1 MGITAVASMAVVA
14 DDSGWYV
21 GGNVGESRAT
31 IDEAKIVDGLKDSGF
46 TTTSITDDDRH
57 FGFKVFGGYQFD
69 RFLAV
74 EGGYFD
80 LGQFG
85 FTADTLPAGSYRGNI
100 KLDGA
105 NLDLVGTL
113 PFTDRFGAFARVGVE
128 YAYARDSFAGS
139 GMVVVPVSGRWEQ
152 ATNAKFGFG
161 LQYAFTPSLA
171 MRLEAERYRIDDPVE
186 HGADMD
192 LYSIGLLYRFG
203 ARARAPAIAV
213 VSAPPP
219 PPPPPPPPAAPAPAP
234 VVALVPILV
243 PSQQYCSI
251 LDIQF
256 DINRYDIQRQ
266 DKEKLREVGTF
277 LNKYTDTT
285 AVIEGHSDNVGT
297 PEHNITLSQERAQS
311 VVSYLESNFQIAPS
325 RLTAIGYGDTRPR
338 ADNATEAGK
347 RLNRRIDA
355 VIACVS
361 DTAGLAVVRAR
372 FTVALVIDFEQNQA
386 QIAPTYRD
394 DLLKLANFL
403 KANPSVTATVEGHS
417 GNLQA
422 TPELG
427 LEVSR
432 QRAQSVVDYLTGQLG
447 VNPSQV
453 SSRAFGKTRR
463 FAYSTS
469 AEGRQE
475 NRRVEIVLNYPN

>member
-1 MGITAVASMAVVA
+1 VKFSKACGTLIAMGITAVASMAVVA

-203 ARARAPAIAV
+203 ARARAPRNRGGVCATATATATAAATAAARGTGAGSRGGARADPGAQPAV
-213 VSAPPP
+213 LQHP
-219 PPPPPPPPAAPAPAP
+219 
-234 VVALVPILV
+234 
-243 PSQQYCSI
+243 
-251 LDIQF
+251 
-256 DINRYDIQRQ
+256 
-266 DKEKLREVGTF
+266 
-277 LNKYTDTT
+277 
-285 AVIEGHSDNVGT
+285 GHS
-297 PEHNITLSQERAQS
+297 
-311 VVSYLESNFQIAPS
+311 
-325 RLTAIGYGDTRPR
+325 
-338 ADNATEAGK
+338 
-347 RLNRRIDA
+347 
-355 VIACVS
+355 
-361 DTAGLAVVRAR
+361 VRHQP
-372 FTVALVIDFEQNQA
+372 L
-386 QIAPTYRD
+386 
-394 DLLKLANFL
+394 
-403 KANPSVTATVEGHS
+403 
-417 GNLQA
+417 
-422 TPELG
+422 
-427 LEVSR
+427 
-432 QRAQSVVDYLTGQLG
+432 
-447 VNPSQV
+447 
-453 SSRAFGKTRR
+453 
-463 FAYSTS
+463 
-469 AEGRQE
+469 
-475 NRRVEIVLNYPN
+475 